1 MHFPF
6 GLGTHIEARD
16 TDISEHELVS
26 RLLQLHDRSHG
37 QDAEFVCERYDYI
50 RRKTSRAGFYAKL
63 LHNSELQ
70 TALQTVTEAEVAV
83 AEQYYND
90 VRAAKRAGGA
100 LPAKSVFVTPVM
112 SWRRHAGVWYYSHVT
127 VVTTGPP
134 SRQVFSYCLTA
145 STRRGSL
152 ARTAAS
158 RGHCTSGTSC
168 SQCNGSKA
176 TFICE

>member
-100 LPAKSVFVTPVM
+100 LPAKSVFVNACDKPAATRGRLVLFT
-112 SWRRHAGVWYYSHVT
+112 RHGCNHRPA
-127 VVTTGPP
+127 
-134 SRQVFSYCLTA
+134 FTA
-145 STRRGSL
+145 SVQLLFDSIHSQGQLSSHGSEPWAL
-152 ARTAAS
+152 YERNKLFAMQRFK
-158 RGHCTSGTSC
+158 GNFHM
-168 SQCNGSKA
+168 
-176 TFICE
+176 